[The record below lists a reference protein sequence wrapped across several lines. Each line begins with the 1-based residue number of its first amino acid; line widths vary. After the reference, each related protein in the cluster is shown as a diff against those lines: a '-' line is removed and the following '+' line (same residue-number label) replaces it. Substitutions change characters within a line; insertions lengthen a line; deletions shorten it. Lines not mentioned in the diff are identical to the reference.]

1 MARLEARHPGE
12 AEFHQAVRE
21 VLSSIEEVYNQ
32 HPEFKKAAIV
42 ERIVEP
48 DRVFTFRIP
57 WIDDNGQVHVNIGYR
72 IQFNG
77 AIGPIKEAFVF
88 IHR

>member
-1 MARLEARHPGE
+1 
-12 AEFHQAVRE
+12 
-21 VLSSIEEVYNQ
+21 VYNQ

-77 AIGPIKEAFVF
+77 AIGPYKGGIRFHPIGDALYPEVPGL
-88 IHR
+88 RTDV